1 MTSRASSIPCKTT
14 EVGASAT
21 GDELVQLVYEELR
34 RLARGYLRHEREGHT
49 LQPTA
54 LVHEAYLR
62 LSEQHEVVWQSREH
76 FIAIAATMMRRVL
89 VNYAVKRK
97 RDKRSGGLVYL
108 SLAEVDQLHRHDEI
122 DVISLD
128 AALERL
134 GQKFPFEGQVVN
146 LKFFGGLSVP
156 EIATVLSVSTRTV
169 ERSWNF
175 AKTWL
180 LRELNG

>member
-1 MTSRASSIPCKTT
+1 MTVPDLG
-14 EVGASAT
+14 EPAT
-21 GDELVQLVYEELR
+21 GEELVQLVYDELR

-62 LSEQHEVVWQSREH
+62 ITEQSGVVWQSREH

-97 RDKRSGGLVYL
+97 RDKRGGGDVYI
-108 SLAEVDQLHRHDEI
+108 SLTEADRLFRHTQI
-122 DVISLD
+122 DIISLD

-134 GQKFPFEGQVVN
+134 AGEYPFESEVIN
-146 LKFFGGLSVP
+146 LRFFGGLS
-156 EIATVLSVSTRTV
+156 IAETATALSSSSATI
-169 ERSWNF
+169 ERSWRF